1 MKKRTFCFA
10 VFILLYFVG
19 YAQAIVYCDID
30 KEPVSDSSQAVMYKV
45 IVKDSA
51 NLQRVKEQFH
61 LMSGALVEEE
71 SFIDYS
77 DKKKSDGVN
86 RKWYN
91 TGQLKLSVD
100 YVSGVIS
107 GNITT
112 YWENGQLKRKDI
124 YKNGDY
130 QFGECY
136 DKDGKKIKH
145 FDYLVYPHFPGGDS
159 KLMGYIGSNL
169 KYPQNA
175 ADEGVQGQVYLLFK
189 VNLDGSIS
197 DISVWRGCTFT
208 MNLEAIRVLKGMP
221 KWVPG
226 KIDGEPSTMKTI
238 LAFGFKLAN

>member
-1 MKKRTFCFA
+1 MKKSTFCFA
-10 VFILLYFVG
+10 VFILFYFVG
-19 YAQAIVYCDID
+19 YAQTIVYCDID

-51 NLQRVKEQFH
+51 NSQRVKEQYH

-77 DKKKSDGVN
+77 TKKKADGVI

-91 TGQLKLSVD
+91 TGQLKSSVD

-112 YWENGQLKRKDI
+112 YWENGQIKRKDT
-124 YKNGDY
+124 YKNGEY

-136 DKDGKKIKH
+136 NKNGKKIKH
-145 FDYLVYPHFPGGDS
+145 FDYLVYPHFPGGD
-159 KLMGYIGSNL
+159 LELTEYIGRNL
-169 KYPQNA
+169 EYPQNA
-175 ADEGVQGQVYLLFK
+175 ADKGVQGQVDLLFK
-189 VNLDGSIS
+189 VNVDGSIS

-226 KIDGEPSTMKTI
+226 KIDGELSMMKTI
-238 LAFGFKLAN
+238 LGFRFKLVN